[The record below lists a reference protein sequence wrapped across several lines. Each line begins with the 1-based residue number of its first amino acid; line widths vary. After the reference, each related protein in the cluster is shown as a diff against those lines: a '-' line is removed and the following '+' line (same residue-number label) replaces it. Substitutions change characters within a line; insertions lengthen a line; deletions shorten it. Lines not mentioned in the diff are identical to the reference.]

1 VSCGFQGGLEQIG
14 GPERACDADDR
25 ARIGGGWE
33 IGEELS
39 GGEAGAG
46 IDDVGSDFNEGDK
59 DESALGEA
67 GMREFE
73 VELREDEVAVEEE
86 IEVEGA
92 RAVGEAGGAVAAEE
106 ALDGKQGVEE
116 DARGEIGRES
126 NDGVEEAGLG
136 SKARGKTN
144 GGGGV
149 ERGVCGDAAERGEVR
164 EDGGERGVGI
174 AGRAGEV
181 GAEGDVGEGH

>member
-1 VSCGFQGGLEQIG
+1 MGVSCGFLAGLEQIG
-14 GPERACDADDR
+14 GPERACDADNR
-25 ARIGGGWE
+25 ARIGGGRE

-46 IDDVGSDFNEGDK
+46 IDDAGSDFNEGDEDK
-59 DESALGEA
+59 GALGEA

-73 VELREDEVAVEEE
+73 VELREDEVSVEEE
-86 IEVEGA
+86 VEVEGA

-136 SKARGKTN
+136 SKAWH
-144 GGGGV
+144 
-149 ERGVCGDAAERGEVR
+149 AAAPPR
-164 EDGGERGVGI
+164 
-174 AGRAGEV
+174 
-181 GAEGDVGEGH
+181 